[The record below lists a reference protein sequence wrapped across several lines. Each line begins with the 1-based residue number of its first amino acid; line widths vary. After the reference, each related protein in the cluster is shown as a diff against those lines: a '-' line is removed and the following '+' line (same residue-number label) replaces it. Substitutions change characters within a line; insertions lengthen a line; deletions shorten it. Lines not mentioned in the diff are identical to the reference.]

1 MKKYMIMLIFAACA
15 TESEPESKKGA
26 CLKVQSTANYSN
38 ANCTGTIL
46 NPTTKPFC
54 VELNDVELCKP
65 TTQCNNGFSYVVTA
79 NAAGVRILKRG
90 AGRQLF
96 LRFASANLYANLRRA
111 SMPPS
116 RNAVWI
122 VVRGMPDFSASLYSL
137 PASAI

>member
-79 NAAGVRILKRG
+79 NAAKGSTCTAAGFPLACADGVTRVSL
-90 AGRQLF
+90 
-96 LRFASANLYANLRRA
+96 
-111 SMPPS
+111 
-116 RNAVWI
+116 I
-122 VVRGMPDFSASLYSL
+122 VNCP
-137 PASAI
+137 